1 MTGFKTKCNVCGVD
15 IWMEQAGGK
24 WHPEDLA
31 GDTGG
36 NGERHQ
42 HVQTKNPK
50 PETGQSSLPNPPVL
64 AEERVRAIAREEL
77 ARFLQWVAK
86 QSEEQK
92 P

>member
-64 AEERVRAIAREEL
+64 AEERVRAIAREEIVK
-77 ARFLQWVAK
+77 FYVEIVTKYEKAK
-86 QSEEQK
+86 T
-92 P
+92 